1 MAFET
6 SRLTVT
12 SVTFVTQVQYD
23 LASQI
28 NCAFAAFD
36 LAKHLRVDQIGLV
49 ELEICCR
56 TARIEPITKK
66 THTHKYDITCVQFI
80 PTSRMSPAI
89 IAKAQ

>member
-12 SVTFVTQVQYD
+12 SETFLTQVQYD

-56 TARIEPITKK
+56 TARIEPITKN
-66 THTHKYDITCVQFI
+66 THTQIRHHMCSIDSNVPDVPGYHC
-80 PTSRMSPAI
+80 
-89 IAKAQ
+89 